1 MGLSPLPDTKG
12 ALIVARIV
20 SFVVLVAILL
30 VFAVLFFQVMA
41 DFLVPL
47 FLALMLVIMFGPLH
61 RWFKTKCK
69 GHDHVA
75 AGLTTFSILL
85 IVLVPI
91 CLIFTQATLEGFA
104 IYDTFVQGVRHS
116 QESKAGDVAAGNRQP
131 GEPEAI
137 QEWFAERVVSLGS
150 QIGLELKADEV
161 RTTMRNKAEEWLEP
175 LAIRTTK
182 FFGRT
187 VLGLAVMIIALYFF
201 LVDGPGM
208 IHTLTKLAPLDE
220 KYEEQLIDKFDDIT
234 RSVVVALLLA
244 AFVQGILAGIGY
256 YFAGVGSVFLL
267 MALTMLLAM
276 VPFLGA
282 ASVWISVCL
291 WLLFF
296 EQRTVPAIILA
307 IYGASIVSTIDNV
320 IKTIVLH
327 GRSKLHP
334 LLALLSVIGGLKAL
348 GLIGIFVGPMAVAFL
363 QVLLNMLNT
372 ELDAWS
378 KIDNAKAKPS
388 IDGGNT

>member
-1 MGLSPLPDTKG
+1 MT
-12 ALIVARIV
+12 RIV
-20 SFVVLVAILL
+20 SFVVLVAIIL

-41 DFLVPL
+41 DFLLPM
-47 FLALMLVIMFGPLH
+47 FLALMLVIVFGPLH
-61 RWFKTKCK
+61 GWFKAKCN
-69 GHDHVA
+69 GHDRIA
-75 AGLTTFSILL
+75 AGLTTLSILL

-91 CLIFTQATLEGFA
+91 GLIFTQATIEGFA
-104 IYDTFVQGVRHS
+104 IYDTFVQGVRQS
-116 QESKAGDVAAGNRQP
+116 QKSDPAVVLAGKLQP

-137 QEWFAERVVSLGS
+137 QEWFAERVVKLGS
-150 QIGLELKADEV
+150 QIGLELTVDEV

-175 LAIRTTK
+175 LAVRTTK

-187 VLGLAVMIIALYFF
+187 LLGLVVMIIALYFF
-201 LVDGPGM
+201 LVDGPAM
-208 IHTLTKLAPLDE
+208 IRSLMKLSPLDE
-220 KYEEQLIDKFDDIT
+220 KYEEELIDKFVNIT
-234 RSVVVALLLA
+234 RSVVVALMLS

-256 YFAGVGSVFLL
+256 YFAGVGSIFLL

-296 EQRTVPAIILA
+296 EQHTTAAIILG

-320 IKTIVLH
+320 IKAWVLH
-327 GRSKLHP
+327 GRSRLHP
-334 LLALLSVIGGLKAL
+334 LLALLSVIGGIKAL

-372 ELDAWS
+372 ELDAWN
-378 KIDNAKAKPS
+378 KAEGAKTKP
-388 IDGGNT
+388 

>member
-1 MGLSPLPDTKG
+1 
-12 ALIVARIV
+12 VARIV

-30 VFAVLFFQVMA
+30 IFVGLFLEVMA
-41 DFLVPL
+41 DFLVPM

-61 RWFKTKCK
+61 RWFKLKCK
-69 GHDHVA
+69 GHDRTA
-75 AGLTTFSILL
+75 AGLTTLSILL
-85 IVLVPI
+85 IVLAPTI
-91 CLIFTQATLEGFA
+91 LIFTQATFEGFA

-116 QESKAGDVAAGNRQP
+116 QQSNTDSVVAGNHETAQA
-131 GEPEAI
+131 EAI
-137 QEWFAERVVSLGS
+137 QEWFAERVVKLGS
-150 QIGLELKADEV
+150 QIGFELNAEDV
-161 RTTMRNKAEEWLEP
+161 RTTMRSKAEEWLTP
-175 LAIRTTK
+175 IVVRTTK

-187 VLGLAVMIIALYFF
+187 LLGLVIMIISLYFF

-208 IHTLTKLAPLDE
+208 IHTLTKLSPLDE
-220 KYEEQLIDKFDDIT
+220 KYEEQLIDQFDDIT

-244 AFVQGILAGIGY
+244 AFVQGLLAGIGF

-296 EQRTVPAIILA
+296 EQRTVAAIILA
-307 IYGASIVSTIDNV
+307 VYGASIISTIDNV

-363 QVLLNMLNT
+363 QSLLNMLNI

-378 KIDNAKAKPS
+378 KTEAAKAKPAS
-388 IDGGNT
+388 ADVKT

>member
-1 MGLSPLPDTKG
+1 
-12 ALIVARIV
+12 VARIV

-30 VFAVLFFQVMA
+30 VFAGLFIQVMA
-41 DFLVPL
+41 DFLLPM

-61 RWFKTKCK
+61 RWFKAKCK
-69 GHDHVA
+69 GHDRIA
-75 AGLTTFSILL
+75 AGLTTLSILL

-91 CLIFTQATLEGFA
+91 CAIFTQATLEGFT
-104 IYDTFVQGVRHS
+104 IYDIFVKGVRES
-116 QESKAGDVAAGNRQP
+116 QNANPANAIEANQKTHDPQ
-131 GEPEAI
+131 AI
-137 QEWFAERVVSLGS
+137 QKWFADRVVSLGDK
-150 QIGLELKADEV
+150 IGLELSADEV
-161 RTTMRNKAEEWLEP
+161 QTNLRNKAEEWLEP
-175 LAIRTTK
+175 LAMRTIK
-182 FFGRT
+182 FSGRT
-187 VLGLAVMIIALYFF
+187 LLGLAVMIIALYFF
-201 LVDGPGM
+201 LVDGPAM
-208 IHTLTKLAPLDE
+208 IHSLMKLSPLDE

-244 AFVQGILAGIGY
+244 AFVQGLLAGIGY

-296 EQRTVPAIILA
+296 EQRTTAAIILA

-320 IKTIVLH
+320 IKMIVLH

-334 LLALLSVIGGLKAL
+334 LLALLSVIGGIKAL

-363 QVLLNMLNT
+363 QTLLNMLNT
-372 ELDAWS
+372 EVDAWS
-378 KIDNAKAKPS
+378 KTEAGKVKISVTDEK
-388 IDGGNT
+388 I